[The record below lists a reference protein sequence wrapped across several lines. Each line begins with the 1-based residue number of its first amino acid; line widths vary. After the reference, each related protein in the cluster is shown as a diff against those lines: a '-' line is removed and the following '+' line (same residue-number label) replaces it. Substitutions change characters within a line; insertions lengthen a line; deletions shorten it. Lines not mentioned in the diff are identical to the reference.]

1 MVKVIVMKT
10 WMKWNRKLLGNRG
23 KGYLCYVEITNY
35 VEIIVS
41 GSYHFK
47 SNCLE
52 YLAEESKQKKELHS
66 SVMLYIIKGTETS
79 YLKMEFIALKCS
91 DSAILLIH

>member
-10 WMKWNRKLLGNRG
+10 WMKWNRKLLGNQG
-23 KGYLCYVEITNY
+23 KDYLCYVELG
-35 VEIIVS
+35 IIVS
-41 GSYHFK
+41 GSDHFK